1 MEDRYDVAVV
11 GAGPAGLEAARTVAS
26 RGWDVAVLESE
37 GEEEYPAQ
45 SNKSTAG
52 TFPRMMGSYNIPGDV
67 VMHNTD
73 SVLLESPDDFYRQ
86 ARTGSVLDFGE
97 FKEYM
102 MDEAVEA
109 GAEAFYS
116 SRVNGPVVEDGS
128 IQGVKYSGDEELYAD
143 IVIDAAGPG
152 APIAQDEDVG
162 FIDLEP
168 GNRAVGWEYLLE
180 GLEPDA
186 EGFADLTDSMMLR
199 LDHDIAPGGY
209 SWIFHTGE
217 DQAKVGLCYIDNET
231 HREYRGDDF
240 NILDSLE
247 EWIVDDPRFPEI
259 KDREDIDPVERHQG
273 SAHIQIPESVSN
285 EGVMGVGD
293 TVSTVDPLW
302 GEGIDTGMK
311 SGEQAGITALEALG
325 QGRHGGEPDTSEKM
339 MQRYDRR
346 WREKVAPNRWKRDF
360 MTHLIYNAENE
371 RYNTLMQQLKE
382 KEGDS
387 LRKLNE
393 GNAREIIDIA
403 RLEDLPGLAKVTKDK
418 IPEHPVIRKFRD

>member
-1 MEDRYDVAVV
+1 MEDEYDVAVV
-11 GAGPAGLEAARTVAS
+11 GAGPVGLEAARTVAS

-37 GEEEYPAQ
+37 GEDEYPAQ

-52 TFPRMMGSYNIPGDV
+52 TFPRMMGSYDIPDDV

-73 SVLLESPDDFYRQ
+73 SVVLESPQDFYRQ

-128 IQGVKYSGDEELYAD
+128 IAGVQYNGDEEVYAD
-143 IVIDAAGPG
+143 IVIDASGPS
-152 APIAQDEDVG
+152 APIAQDEEVG

-168 GNRAVGWEYLLE
+168 GKRAVGWEYLLE
-180 GLEPDA
+180 DVEPDA

-217 DQAKVGLCYIDNET
+217 DQAKVGLCYIDNEA
-231 HREYRGDDF
+231 HREYGGEEF

-247 EWIVDDPRFPEI
+247 EWIVDDPRFPEVD
-259 KDREDIDPVERHQG
+259 DRRDIDPLERHQG
-273 SAHIQIPESVSN
+273 SAHIQIPENVSS

-325 QGRHGGEPDTSEKM
+325 QGRYSGEPDTSEEM
-339 MQRYDRR
+339 MGRYDRR
-346 WREKVAPNRWKRDF
+346 WSNQVAPNRWKRDF
-360 MTHLIYNAENE
+360 MTHMIYNAENQ
-371 RYNTLMQQLKE
+371 RYDRLMEQLDDMD
-382 KEGDS
+382 GDS

-393 GNAREIIDIA
+393 GNFAEVMEVAQISDIPDIVKVARE
-403 RLEDLPGLAKVTKDK
+403 K
-418 IPEHPVIRKFRD
+418 IPEHPAVRKLGK